1 MELKIQKNPQ
11 QNNDFILDLITDK
24 DIPFFLV
31 KLSVVHSKQ
40 QKKFI
45 FVSATTL

>member
-24 DIPFFLV
+24 DIPFFSSKVICCLF
-31 KLSVVHSKQ
+31 KTAKKVH
-40 QKKFI
+40 I
-45 FVSATTL
+45 C